1 MYTITRD
8 VSWVC
13 VLEIALY
20 GEFSV
25 SNATGSFQN
34 HCSVA
39 SQMNPFADEPSSSGT
54 GAKRPIRRRD
64 MTALLA
70 EVALPSPMNS
80 RSERGSKIKALAALV
95 HNPKRIRV
103 SAVANDHDN
112 HTIDKE
118 VVDVNHSTAALAIG
132 TAGTAVVSQVR
143 VLYIL

>member
-1 MYTITRD
+1 M
-8 VSWVC
+8 
-13 VLEIALY
+13 Y

-70 EVALPSPMNS
+70 DVALPFVIDVINKQMDDYLRGELATPSPSMQVLS
-80 RSERGSKIKALAALV
+80 IKICSSPQYV
-95 HNPKRIRV
+95 FR
-103 SAVANDHDN
+103 AN
-112 HTIDKE
+112 TWF
-118 VVDVNHSTAALAIG
+118 G
-132 TAGTAVVSQVR
+132 
-143 VLYIL
+143 

>member
-1 MYTITRD
+1 M
-8 VSWVC
+8 
-13 VLEIALY
+13 Y

-25 SNATGSFQN
+25 SNATGSFQY

-80 RSERGSKIKALAALV
+80 RSDKALAELV
-95 HNPKRIRV
+95 HSPKIIRV
-103 SAVANDHDN
+103 SVDANDHDN

-118 VVDVNHSTAALAIG
+118 VVDVNHSTAAIG

>member
-1 MYTITRD
+1 MKNFKNCIQCLDSSVNVYDTR
-8 VSWVC
+8 VTSVGC
-13 VLEIALY
+13 GIAMY

-95 HNPKRIRV
+95 
-103 SAVANDHDN
+103 
-112 HTIDKE
+112 TTQKE
-118 VVDVNHSTAALAIG
+118 
-132 TAGTAVVSQVR
+132 
-143 VLYIL
+143 